1 MSDLKQLELWE
12 KTQLAMPLR
21 EWLIELLGSRQQPS
35 ASELVRFVEQ
45 KVGMEARWDLINVI
59 TELVS
64 CDSLTYANREYLKSL
79 VRSKSLDHAL
89 RGEEAPDHEAMSSI
103 DFLLGQSL
111 RYRDSRSFQELIDF
125 VGRFRDYAP
134 YNNMLVRLQN
144 PSCGYFATAKD
155 WRDRFNRHLKE
166 DARPMLILAPM
177 HPVMLVYEIDQ
188 TEGAELPEELKNYA
202 RFEGDWDSKLLSRM
216 IANAAGYHIRVD
228 VKTLSSTNGG
238 FATVARGT
246 GDEKMRVA
254 IHDGLDEPSRF
265 GVLCHELA
273 HILLGHLGS
282 DFDHWWPA
290 RSNLSHAAV
299 EVEAESVAWI
309 VTSRIGLKG
318 SSAAYVSRHLKN
330 GQTPLGVSP
339 DMIAKTAGLIERMAR
354 EAIPAK
360 KPRKRK
366 DEKS

>member
-1 MSDLKQLELWE
+1 MSDLKQLELFE
-12 KTQLAMPLR
+12 KPQLAVPLR
-21 EWLIELLGSRQQPS
+21 ERLIELLGSWQQPS
-35 ASELVRFVEQ
+35 AYELVRFVEQ
-45 KVGMEARWDLINVI
+45 KVGMEARWELMNVI

-64 CDSLTYANREYLKSL
+64 CDSLTNANREYLKSL
-79 VRSKSLDHAL
+79 LQNNSLHHAL
-89 RGEEAPDHEAMSSI
+89 RGEEAPDYEAISSI
-103 DFLLGQSL
+103 DFLLAQSL
-111 RYRDSRSFQELIDF
+111 RYRDSQSFQELIDF
-125 VGRFRDYAP
+125 VGRFRGYAP

-155 WRDRFNRHLKE
+155 WCDRFNRALKE
-166 DARPMLILAPM
+166 DARPMLILAPK
-177 HPVMLVYEIDQ
+177 HPVMLVYDIDQ
-188 TEGAELPEELKNYA
+188 TEGGNLPAELTNFA
-202 RFEGDWDSKLLSRM
+202 RFVGDWDASLLRRM
-216 IANAAGYHIRVD
+216 IQNAQGYQIRVD

-246 GDEKMRVA
+246 GDAKMRVA

-290 RSNLSHAAV
+290 RTNLSHAAV

-309 VTSRIGLKG
+309 VTSRLGLKG
-318 SSAAYVSRHLKN
+318 SSAAYVSRHLKD
-330 GQTPLGVSP
+330 GQTPTGVSP

-354 EAIPAK
+354 ESIPAK

-366 DEKS
+366 DDKS